1 MAISLPDAR
10 QLPDDVLQAL
20 RLRALRGIER
30 GFSETDVA
38 DLLGVSPETVSR
50 WWTAYATGGLAAI
63 PGDRTGRPVGSGR
76 TLSDEQAHHIRVR
89 IDNFSPEELD
99 IPSPLWS
106 RRAVRDL
113 IRQELGITM
122 PVRTVGEYLRRWGYT
137 AKRPRRHA
145 RQQDPEA
152 VRKWLEETDPAL
164 EARAREEGAEIF
176 WCDETGA
183 AADEHPRYGY
193 ARKGRPAT
201 IEVPDTHIR
210 MNQISAISNEGTVRF
225 MTYEGAMDGA
235 LFTVFLGRLLRTT
248 TRKIILIVDRLKAHE
263 KGTVADWVEAHKER
277 IEVISMPSHTP
288 ELNPDEYLNNDLK
301 GNVNEAGLPANEGE
315 LRSRMQRFMRQLFS
329 APEHVKN
336 YFLHPCVQYAAGT

>member
-1 MAISLPDAR
+1 MSISLPDAR
-10 QLPDDVLQAL
+10 QLPDEVLQAL

-30 GFSETDVA
+30 GFSEAAVA
-38 DLLGVSPETVSR
+38 DLLGIAPETVSR

-63 PGDRTGRPVGSGR
+63 PGERTGRPVGSGR
-76 TLSDEQAHHIRVR
+76 TLTDEQARRIQVQ
-89 IDNFSPEELD
+89 IDNFSPEELG

-113 IRQELGITM
+113 IRQKLGIVM

-145 RQQDPEA
+145 RQQDPAA
-152 VRKWLEETDPAL
+152 VRKWLEETYPAL

-193 ARKGRPAT
+193 AREGRPAT
-201 IEVPDTHIR
+201 MEVPDTHIR

-225 MTYEGAMDGA
+225 MTYKGAMDGA

-248 TRKIILIVDRLKAHE
+248 TRKIILIVDRLKAHG
-263 KGTVADWVEAHKER
+263 KGTVTEWVEAHKDR
-277 IEVISMPSHTP
+277 IEVIAMPARTP

-315 LRSRMQRFMRQLFS
+315 LRSRMQRFMRRLLS
-329 APEHVKN
+329 APEHVMN
-336 YFLHPCVQYAAGT
+336 YFLHPCVQYAAGN